1 MNELF
6 ADFRALML
14 SAISELQAHAERLM
28 FEPECR
34 ARDRQI
40 QTTVE
45 QAIRI
50 SNRIKDRKAFRSD
63 KYHQLQ
69 DSNGVAPKET
79 QEEEQKLL
87 RLYDLAS
94 IVMTPEQDMELCT
107 FVEMLTEKGELFAS
121 TYGKEEDA
129 IALYDEALVI
139 LGYETSQK
147 PFEGNNFRQVA
158 ELLNKKGLVLIQL
171 GKRCRENVGDFEAAL
186 ESFQKGRLVTEARLD
201 QDQIVNFDLQLSA
214 DILENEGILL
224 YRELQRPK
232 DAQSKLEESLARKVA
247 IVGADGPGVDGT
259 LKHLW
264 VIIKGLSDF
273 NIDIHKDEAATEE
286 LLSRCSSIFRVHQ
299 ILCKR
304 RPSDLLS
311 GLDGI
316 KSSINSFFEQFFD
329 TNTISEVVAALSG
342 GEDGLSSSSPAIYEW
357 GAAALRAVFVVGAIN
372 GKKYENKE
380 VDIAIKALLSTAERQ
395 GDHPGVALQT
405 METFLLLRDQG
416 SSAVRSNLR
425 QEIILAILVI
435 LGVHKS
441 HADVRLPALEVLQYL
456 VRKYD
461 DTIFNATDRAA
472 DGCKN
477 ERVANVSD
485 ERIPLQVAV
494 DANSKLVD
502 QLKNVILSS
511 ERVGGNSESG
521 CEYASTMS
529 RVQADLSVAFS
540 NSKKLEEM
548 ARAAAATKA
557 AEPKEYL
564 DVDKALEDSR
574 ILKLAISEGAV
585 KILLS
590 CLDNVL
596 TADPALQILVMISEH
611 EHEIVAESF
620 AKSVAYADGQV
631 IIQRCM
637 QAHATHPAIQM
648 NGRSCLEMCN
658 DWFTKMEVNKGEIT
672 TRCSAAIKKVVRRA
686 AASANASTKAAL
698 SIKMCHDGNLESAKM
713 ARTEAAEAYR
723 SAGKDPAKE
732 LANVDEL
739 ISEIEIAA
747 DALLLNRI
755 ANLTS
760 AQGSAL
766 MALKVEEKN
775 NYWMTTTQGGPVS
788 FFSFE
793 LLDKDGDG
801 LLTLEEYKAGF
812 DVLDMDNDG
821 FISAKEFGCASGAP
835 FKLLDKDGDG
845 KLSRAEYEAGFK
857 LFDID
862 GDGQISK
869 EEFNG
874 AVAPNFSFEALDS
887 DCDGRITQEEY
898 NKGFDMLDV
907 DKDGFR
913 ERETASPKQARER
926 ERESPG
932 ESDRANE
939 QGED

>member
-6 ADFRALML
+6 ADFKALML

-63 KYHQLQ
+63 EYQQLQ
-69 DSNGVAPKET
+69 DSTGVAPKET

-94 IVMTPEQDMELCT
+94 IVMTPEQDMDLCT
-107 FVEMLTEKGELFAS
+107 FAEMLTEKGELFAS

-158 ELLNKKGLVLIQL
+158 DLLNKKGLVLIQR
-171 GKRCRENVGDFEAAL
+171 GKRCSENVGDFETAL

-247 IVGADGPGVDGT
+247 IVGAEGPGVDGT

-273 NIDIHKDEAATEE
+273 NIDIHKDEEE
-286 LLSRCSSIFRVHQ
+286 LISRCSSIFRVHQ

-380 VDIAIKALLSTAERQ
+380 VDIVIKALLSAAKRQ

-405 METFLLLRDQG
+405 METFLLLRGQG
-416 SSAVRSNLR
+416 SSAIRSNLR

-461 DTIFNATDRAA
+461 DAIFNATDRVA
-472 DGCKN
+472 DGGKN
-477 ERVANVSD
+477 ERVANVS
-485 ERIPLQVAV
+485 LQVAV
-494 DANSKLVD
+494 DGNSKLVD
-502 QLKNVILSS
+502 QLKNVILSL
-511 ERVGGNSESG
+511 ERVGGRSESD

-585 KILLS
+585 KLLLS

-596 TADPALQILVMISEH
+596 TADPALQILAMISEN
-611 EHEIVAESF
+611 EHKIVAESF

-631 IIQRCM
+631 IIERCM
-637 QAHATHPAIQM
+637 QAHATHPAIRM
-648 NGRSCLEMCN
+648 NGKICLEKCN
-658 DWFTKMEVNKGEIT
+658 DWFTKMEVNKVEIT

-747 DALLLNRI
+747 DAVLLKRI

-874 AVAPNFSFEALDS
+874 AVAPKFSFEALDS
-887 DCDGRITQEEY
+887 DGEKSD
-898 NKGFDMLDV
+898 
-907 DKDGFR
+907 FR
-913 ERETASPKQARER
+913 NG
-926 ERESPG
+926 G
-932 ESDRANE
+932 ESI
-939 QGED
+939 